1 MREVTQPQRV
11 TCSQCYYGRKA
22 LAGPTAQAQT
32 GLLCHRNP
40 PIPAAIA
47 SPTQMGMQVQVIT
60 LYPAVQ
66 ESNWCG
72 EARAAIAPTPA
83 N

>member
-1 MREVTQPQRV
+1 MMQSQRV
-11 TCSQCYYGRKA
+11 TCSHCYYGRKA

-40 PIPAAIA
+40 PIPAAIGM
-47 SPTQMGMQVQVIT
+47 PTHTGMQVQVIT

-72 EARAAIAPTPA
+72 EARAAIALTPA